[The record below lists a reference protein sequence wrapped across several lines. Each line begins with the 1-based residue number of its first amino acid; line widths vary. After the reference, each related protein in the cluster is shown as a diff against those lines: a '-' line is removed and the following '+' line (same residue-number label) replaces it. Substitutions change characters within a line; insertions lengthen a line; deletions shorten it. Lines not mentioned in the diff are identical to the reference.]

1 MFQPGGMILPMR
13 IIGLTGGIGSGKTTV
28 AELFREE
35 GIPVVDADR
44 ISREITSPGS
54 PAYADIVRAFG
65 EKILLSDGRI
75 DRKRLGTIVFSDADK
90 RAELEAI
97 THPRIVEGIRKAVSS
112 LASKGHMIVLVE
124 AALIHEKER
133 TGLFEA
139 VIGVRCEP
147 RFQVERIMS
156 RDGIPREEVVKIVS
170 SQMDPEEKARAS
182 DYVIDNSGELAATRA
197 QVKKL
202 AESLR
207 TLSSGS

>member
-1 MFQPGGMILPMR
+1 MMPSMR
-13 IIGLTGGIGSGKTTV
+13 VIGLTGGVGSGKTTV

-54 PAYADIVRAFG
+54 PAYTDIVRTFG
-65 EKILLSDGRI
+65 EIILQPDGRI
-75 DRKRLGTIVFSDADK
+75 DRKRLGAIVFSDAGK

-97 THPRIVEGIRKAVSS
+97 THPRIGEGIRKAITS

-133 TGLFEA
+133 TGMFEA

-147 RFQVERIMS
+147 HLQVERIMS
-156 RDGIPREEVVKIVS
+156 RDGIPREEVEKIVS

-182 DYVIDNSGELAATRA
+182 DYVIDNSGDLAATRA

-207 TLSSGS
+207 TLPPGS